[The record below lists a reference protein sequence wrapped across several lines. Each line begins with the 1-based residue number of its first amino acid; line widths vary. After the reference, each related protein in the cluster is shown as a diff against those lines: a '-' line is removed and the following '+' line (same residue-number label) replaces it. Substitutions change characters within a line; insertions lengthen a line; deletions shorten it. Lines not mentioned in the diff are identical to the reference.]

1 MKKTFLFTS
10 LSVIILLLTT
20 VSCYDDNSTLDV
32 NTISEVV
39 IDTTGVSK
47 LSVFQFEQLQV
58 NPNLDLGGLAESDL
72 SYEWY
77 LNFSPNDT
85 VFALVGEQRNLDYEV
100 RLPPNR
106 AGKNH
111 LLYYKVTDN
120 QNNLTYSVA
129 WPLTV
134 KNNIGEGLVIAETS
148 NGLTT
153 DISHIM
159 SPEVTPNYTGESV
172 KHHVYSAINFT
183 TFDGLIKQLHFTTIY
198 GVDAI
203 LGITDNSMIRIN
215 TLDYT
220 FGGKNEDLFFDVN
233 PNLQAGSLNATIQT
247 DVFVGNGKLTPTYLG
262 VSTKFGLPM
271 DSNYQVPAEIALNG
285 FNVSSKAVIL
295 NFYDELN
302 ESFIYLPTFRFG
314 DTQMKPIPGSTTGV
328 FNPENVKNKE
338 NVAANVSNTG
348 DFRHLLRDKTTNELT
363 LYVLDGGVYEYPS
376 PIPPAPKSMISLAGA
391 PEIDNATDFVFLED
405 QRVLYYA
412 TNNKIYA
419 MLYSSN
425 TPSFELKYT
434 VPAGEEITTL
444 QVYRQAGYPYDGRDA
459 NEYIATNNKQL
470 ILSTYDGSEGRVS
483 ILPLINFG
491 VGNIDVP
498 NIKTFN
504 GFDLITAIGT
514 QK

>member
-1 MKKTFLFTS
+1 MKKSFLFTS

-20 VSCYDDNSTLDV
+20 VSCYEDNSTLDV
-32 NTISEVV
+32 NTINEVV

-47 LSVFQFEQLQV
+47 LSVFQFENLQV
-58 NPNLDLGGLAESDL
+58 TPNLDFGDLSESDL
-72 SYEWY
+72 SYEWL

-85 VFALVGEQRNLDYEV
+85 VFALVGEQKNLDYEV
-100 RLPPNR
+100 RLPPNKS
-106 AGKNH
+106 GTNH
-111 LLYYKVTDN
+111 LLYYKITDN

-148 NGLTT
+148 DGLTT

-159 SPEVTPNYTGESV
+159 SPEVTAGYTGESV
-172 KHHVYSAINFT
+172 KHHVYSAINAT
-183 TFDGLIKQLHFTTIY
+183 TFDGLIKQLQFATIY
-198 GVDAI
+198 GVDAV

-220 FGGKNEDLFFDVN
+220 FGGKNEDLFFAVN

-247 DVFVGNGKLTPTYLG
+247 DVFVGNGKLIPTYLG
-262 VSTKFGLPM
+262 ASKKFGLPM
-271 DSNYQVPAEIALNG
+271 DFDYQVPAEIALNG
-285 FNVSSKAVIL
+285 FNVSSKPVVL

-302 ESFIYLPTFRFG
+302 ESFIYLPTFKFG
-314 DTQMKPIPGSTTGV
+314 DTQMKPVPGSTTGA

-363 LYVLDGGVYEYPS
+363 LYILDGGVYEYPS
-376 PIPPAPKSMISLAGA
+376 PIPPAPKAAFSLATA
-391 PEIDNATDFVFLED
+391 PEIDSATHFVFLED
-405 QRVLYYA
+405 QRILYYA
-412 TNNKIYA
+412 TNTKIYA
-419 MLYSSN
+419 MLYTSN
-425 TPSFELKYT
+425 TPTFELKYT
-434 VPAGEEITTL
+434 APAGEEITTL
-444 QVYRQAGYPYDGRDA
+444 QVYKQAGYPHDRRAA

-470 ILSTYDGSEGRVS
+470 ILSTHNGSEGKVS

-491 VGNIDVP
+491 VGNIDTS

-504 GFDLITAIGT
+504 GFDLVTAIGT